1 MIIAPESDEKII
13 DQAIYL
19 PLVIKVLERDRKVIE
34 QSPFKLRKPYLDYIE
49 ETIIAVQ
56 KDMSVVKRHMHKHN
70 IKVER
75 LGAEDNF
82 TNYMVIY
89 KGYQERRNL
98 FNGRMRTVVEE
109 YMQHY
114 LVERRK
120 KE

>member
-1 MIIAPESDEKII
+1 MIIAPEQDEKVI

-56 KDMSVVKRHMHKHN
+56 KDMAVVKRHMHKN
-70 IKVER
+70 KIKVER
-75 LGAEDNF
+75 LGTEGNF
-82 TNYMVIY
+82 TKHLVIY
-89 KGYQERRNL
+89 KGYEERRDL

-114 LVERRK
+114 LVDRQKQE
-120 KE
+120 